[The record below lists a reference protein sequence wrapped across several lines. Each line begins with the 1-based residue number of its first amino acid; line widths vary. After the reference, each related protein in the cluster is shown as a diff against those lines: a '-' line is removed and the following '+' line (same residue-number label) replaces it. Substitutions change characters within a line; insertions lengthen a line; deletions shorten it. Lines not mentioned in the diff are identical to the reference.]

1 MRRTHDLDNSDARL
15 FYVDNLVRKRR
26 SYSGRKRLSYSSG
39 AIAVGLPPA
48 AESLGQA
55 KCAAS
60 REGRREAFTGETG
73 CGIRGNDWQQ
83 GARKCR
89 RRDRL
94 GDRTRTLMCE
104 EKIHLF
110 DTSSSFG
117 FSRFG
122 GDGRARWEN
131 DLLCWGWTVS
141 SRCVGEKIQGS
152 LSCTSGPWLLDR
164 KRLHRREQWDHRGD
178 ERRSEQGDNRHHTSA
193 ARDEG

>member
-1 MRRTHDLDNSDARL
+1 MSMAVETQIIKIEAAHDNFRSRELGNSDAQL

-141 SRCVGEKIQGS
+141 SRCVGEKIQRIFKLHLGAMLEAPEDCS
-152 LSCTSGPWLLDR
+152 LS
-164 KRLHRREQWDHRGD
+164 
-178 ERRSEQGDNRHHTSA
+178 
-193 ARDEG
+193 AR